1 MNDNNKFFKS
11 TFHSLSFNFLNLIF
25 SFQPFHTP
33 SFGDD
38 DFNIP
43 PIGLS
48 DSSLNY
54 QSRTLHGQSVLD
66 IELNN
71 LTQPLSHSSDLSV
84 DCSVLESLNQN
95 QQSVIPKF
103 PPQNSLDV
111 PDISVLNSVM
121 STSENTFSTDTVT
134 TSGTS
139 DVDMYP
145 GSIPH
150 QSELMARDHQ
160 PLLTISQSQ
169 VTSQLG
175 FHTTMKQG
183 SPATSNSTSSP
194 SRESSDDSDDSVPL
208 AQVSK

>member
-1 MNDNNKFFKS
+1 M
-11 TFHSLSFNFLNLIF
+11 
-25 SFQPFHTP
+25 
-33 SFGDD
+33 
-38 DFNIP
+38 
-43 PIGLS
+43 
-48 DSSLNY
+48 
-54 QSRTLHGQSVLD
+54 
-66 IELNN
+66 
-71 LTQPLSHSSDLSV
+71 SHSSDLSV

-208 AQVSK
+208 AQVSKWGKHLKCLVGGGFNYFYVNFNYLLTSISYQFFFLFLL